1 MSTENEISELEESTT
16 LDESKLTNLTE
27 GKEEKATSDDAA
39 QPPGTEENQPPEP
52 PAVSPSK
59 TDIPPPPN
67 AGEEVTTD
75 VADVAP
81 EPEPPIP
88 VEESPKVEEAPAS
101 PTPEPPAETE
111 ESLNSAES
119 SSPSTPDDSTSE
131 HKEQTSSP
139 ETPPETTAEIQDN
152 SAAQEPGTDTSPEET
167 ANSQEAVSLSSTQ
180 EEILN
185 KIEEII
191 NSEEES
197 TKLLDASPEDL
208 IGLIGFFSYG
218 TIRKN
223 IPKVSLVKQSFD
235 AIRAKGSVSEE
246 QTEAFREALA
256 GFNKVRAEDKKQVEN
271 EKLSN
276 AQKKRNLLV
285 QLKEIIDSDDVYR
298 IGEVREVQDNW
309 KRIGHVPKRDL
320 DEMYKEYRILLDKFY
335 QKREMHFE
343 LLEYDRKIN
352 LQEKEKL
359 IEEAKKLIPTDD
371 QKEEVEVWKQKMDMF
386 HELQQQWR
394 SIGHVPREDMERVRD
409 EFRSIVDQFF
419 EARQEYV
426 DIIDKHREEN
436 AQKKEA
442 LLVQM
447 QEFTAFKAEKPRE
460 WNTATQSF
468 RALQEEWKAL
478 GPAPKAVNNELWQ
491 KYRKV
496 ADEFFTA
503 KSNFFK
509 ELDNTRAENL
519 AKKVELCEQ
528 VEGLKGDANWEK
540 TARLLKKLQQD
551 WKAIGPVPER
561 HSNKVWNRFKSAC
574 DVFFEERRKHYQ
586 EIHKG
591 ENENLEKKRLL
602 IEEVK
607 TLIDDQNTDIDV
619 AIERVKEIQREWK
632 QIGKVPYKEKDKI
645 WEEFRGEVDVF
656 FNSLSGKRES
666 RRNVRFKSTL
676 NEIKDDDK
684 RVRHIRAKISGI
696 RKRVQKAQEKVDQY
710 SNNMLFIAKGKS
722 GDKLRKQIQDE
733 LDKEIAQI
741 DSWKKQMR
749 ELDHLMRNP
758 PEEEEEKP
766 VVAEA
771 STEES
776 PKEETN
782 SSPKESENSPEE
794 NTPEEAPAE
803 EGDTPPT
810 SEASE
815 VKTTEEATKEE
826 EKETSTPPEEV
837 NSEEATSETPS
848 EENQDGS
855 DTEAEAPSEE
865 SPEEK
870 KE

>member
-1 MSTENEISELEESTT
+1 MLTENEISELEESTT
-16 LDESKLTNLTE
+16 LDESTLTDLTE
-27 GKEEKATSDDAA
+27 GKDSTDKDPSSEEAANTANSLEEQAPDTPLVPPPSTETGTTSSPSEDTSKEQVDSSPAI
-39 QPPGTEENQPPEP
+39 PEP
-52 PAVSPSK
+52 LPVSDERDSK
-59 TDIPPPPN
+59 TEN
-67 AGEEVTTD
+67 TETEVTDPTPSID
-75 VADVAP
+75 ATGSAEQQISTPPAP
-81 EPEPPIP
+81 PT
-88 VEESPKVEEAPAS
+88 VEAPSAEEAGDPLS
-101 PTPEPPAETE
+101 PTPTE
-111 ESLNSAES
+111 ESAPESPVEADQSSEPAEPLQITEEAIS
-119 SSPSTPDDSTSE
+119 LTP
-131 HKEQTSSP
+131 
-139 ETPPETTAEIQDN
+139 A
-152 SAAQEPGTDTSPEET
+152 
-167 ANSQEAVSLSSTQ
+167 Q
-180 EEILN
+180 EEILQ
-185 KIEEII
+185 KIEEILE
-191 NSEEES
+191 SEEES
-197 TKLLDASPEDL
+197 SKLPDANPTDL
-208 IGLIGFFSYG
+208 IGLIAFFAKG
-218 TIRKN
+218 PIREN
-223 IPKVSLVKQSFD
+223 IPKVGLVKKSFD
-235 AIRAKGSVSEE
+235 AIRATGDVSEE
-246 QTEAFREALA
+246 DTEIFREALA
-256 GFNKVRAEDKKQVEN
+256 GFNKVRAENKKQVEN

-298 IGEVREVQDNW
+298 IGEVREIQDKW
-309 KRIGHVPKRDL
+309 KQIGHVPKKDL
-320 DEMYKEYRILLDKFY
+320 DEMYKEYRSLLDNFY

-359 IEEAKKLIPTDD
+359 IEEAKKLIPEDD
-371 QKEEVEVWKQKMDMF
+371 QREEVEVWKQKMDMF

-436 AQKKEA
+436 AQKKEE
-442 LLVQM
+442 LLGQM
-447 QEFTAFKAEKPRE
+447 QEFTTFKAAKPRE

-519 AKKVELCEQ
+519 AKKISLCEQ
-528 VEGLKGDANWEK
+528 VEALKGDSNWEK

-574 DVFFEERRKHYQ
+574 DAFFEERRKHYQ
-586 EIHKG
+586 VIHKD
-591 ENENLEKKRLL
+591 ENENLEKKRVL

-607 TLIDDQNTDIDV
+607 ILVENQEVDVDV

-632 QIGKVPYKEKDKI
+632 KIGKVPYKEKDKI
-645 WEEFRGEVDVF
+645 WEEFRGEVDIF
-656 FNSLSGKRES
+656 FNGLSEKREN

-684 RVRHIRAKISGI
+684 RVKHIRAKISGI
-696 RKRVQKAQEKVDQY
+696 RKRVQRAQEKVDQY

-758 PEEEEEKP
+758 PEETQEEEKP
-766 VVAEA
+766 VAAEVP
-771 STEES
+771 EEK
-776 PKEETN
+776 PKEEDIPAVKGEAQT
-782 SSPKESENSPEE
+782 SEQTPSTEDSPVEIEPETPKVEEETPETANSPQVQEAKPASEE
-794 NTPEEAPAE
+794 TTTPEAPTDSSDSEEEGEDTTPETPEE
-803 EGDTPPT
+803 
-810 SEASE
+810 
-815 VKTTEEATKEE
+815 TKE
-826 EKETSTPPEEV
+826 
-837 NSEEATSETPS
+837 
-848 EENQDGS
+848 
-855 DTEAEAPSEE
+855 
-865 SPEEK
+865 
-870 KE
+870 